1 MERGFFIGF
10 IGISFTFSMDTTP
23 IGPQVVG
30 QLRVTPTRFS
40 ATKRVELPSANKRY
54 LSNDPGTVEL
64 K

>member
-40 ATKRVELPSANKRY
+40 ATKRVELPSANKR
-54 LSNDPGTVEL
+54 
-64 K
+64 